1 MAFWNRDFLPTFS
14 NTSGWGERALSPLAD
29 MEDMFDRFRRELYSP
44 DLFRNVEGFSPRVEV
59 KETNKN
65 IMVLAEIPGMKEKDI
80 NVTLRENN
88 LIIEGEKK
96 SEWKK
101 EDKGYY
107 RSEFNYGSFYRSI
120 PLQTE
125 VDADKVEA
133 TYKNGILEITLNK
146 MEEEKQ
152 VAKKI
157 EIKH

>member
-14 NTSGWGERALSPLAD
+14 STPLWAERALSPLSD
-29 MEDMFDRFRRELYSP
+29 MEDMFDRFRREFYSP
-44 DLFRNVEGFSPRVEV
+44 DVFKTVEGFSPRIEV
-59 KETNKN
+59 KETDKN
-65 IMVLAEIPGMKEKDI
+65 IHILAELPGMKEKDI

-101 EDKGYY
+101 ENKGYY
-107 RSEFNYGSFYRSI
+107 RSELNYGSFYRSI
-120 PLQTE
+120 PLNTE

-133 TYKNGILEITLNK
+133 VYKNGILEVTLNK
-146 MEEEKQ
+146 MEESKLS
-152 VAKKI
+152 AKRI